1 MISNTL
7 SKFEHNF
14 ILQLFLHRG
23 DLYQIVHLKNWV
35 GVHFTNW
42 HLTLGSW
49 WSWSF
54 LACINFLEMKSSVY
68 EDVGKYSNFN
78 AKFGDF
84 FFSIIFWRT
93 KYYVYNFKF
102 DLMGNLL
109 TINSSFLKLATSLVP
124 TPLNQWPVPMYNLIV
139 KMLPK

>member
-68 EDVGKYSNFN
+68 EDVGKYSISTQNLGIFSSRLF
-78 AKFGDF
+78 FGEQNTTF
-84 FFSIIFWRT
+84 IILSSILWVI
-93 KYYVYNFKF
+93 Y
-102 DLMGNLL
+102 
-109 TINSSFLKLATSLVP
+109 
-124 TPLNQWPVPMYNLIV
+124 WPFI
-139 KMLPK
+139 LPKIGYIPGPYTTEPMTCSYVQSYC